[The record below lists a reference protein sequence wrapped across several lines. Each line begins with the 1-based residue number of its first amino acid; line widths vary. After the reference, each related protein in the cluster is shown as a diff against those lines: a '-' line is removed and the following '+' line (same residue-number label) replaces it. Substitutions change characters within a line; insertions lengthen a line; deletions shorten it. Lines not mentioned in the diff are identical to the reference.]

1 MLTSLRKKLLSL
13 AQSTAREVECA
24 KCKHRFRPFADRE
37 IESFAEFFK
46 PCHCPKCGTEIAFN
60 TKSTT
65 PQDGDASLDGPF
77 EQPAD
82 SRIERR
88 AVSDRELLFYIP
100 ASGRWGGL
108 LPVAILWNLVTLI
121 VFSGFFYVAL
131 FRRGPVGPVLFCA
144 IFVAIGIALVYLAIR
159 TRFATHL
166 IYLEPETVRMQ
177 RAVFRRKTY
186 TLPTDQLIHVKKAV
200 FYTQNYKPVFGIEI
214 SAGESGRI
222 RFGTALSDAEK
233 NWLCW
238 EIREFLRG
246 LGAHV

>member
-1 MLTSLRKKLLSL
+1 MLSSLKKRLLAL
-13 AQSTAREVECA
+13 AQSTVREVECP

-37 IESFAEFFK
+37 IESFAEFSK
-46 PCHCPKCGTEIAFN
+46 PCRCPKCGTEFPF
-60 TKSTT
+60 STASKT

-77 EQPAD
+77 EQPAE

-100 ASGRWGGL
+100 ASGRWDGL
-108 LPVAILWNLVTLI
+108 LPFAILWNLITVIL
-121 VFSGFFYVAL
+121 FGAFFYVAL
-131 FRRGPVGPVLFCA
+131 FRGGPVTPVLFGA
-144 IFVAIGIALVYLAIR
+144 LFLAIGITLAYLAIR

-166 IYLEPETVRMQ
+166 IFLEPETVRMQ

-186 TLPTDQLIHVKKAV
+186 KLPTDQLIHVKKAV

-246 LGAHV
+246 LGARV